1 MVPGLRLGLGLVG
14 AVGAALLTIAMLTK
28 FEVPPVTSVQ
38 RGFRGVAMETN
49 YNPGQ
54 MRSGRSV

>member
-1 MVPGLRLGLGLVG
+1 
-14 AVGAALLTIAMLTK
+14 VGAALLTIAMLTK